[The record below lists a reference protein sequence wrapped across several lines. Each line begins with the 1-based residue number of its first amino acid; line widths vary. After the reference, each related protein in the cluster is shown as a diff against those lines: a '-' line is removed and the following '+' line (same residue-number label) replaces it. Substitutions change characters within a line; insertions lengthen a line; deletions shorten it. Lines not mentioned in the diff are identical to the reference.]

1 MVHIAYMDWR
11 GEACRSHLSRCL
23 WKTFLEPTRG
33 VWCKSANQTRFF
45 VSGSSLRSR
54 RRWILS
60 MWALLAFSK
69 SVTCL
74 QQHKHHSS
82 IIANHSSMITHPQ
95 RSASSRDFSISPSFQ
110 TYQDK
115 SSLKRRAET
124 YRSESES
131 KDCNREFPLQMLWA
145 KNWTSKRDKIYILR
159 FWFYVS
165 YWIGLL
171 YLKSRCIG
179 AILRQSSEACHHRL
193 QLELEWQKKSCP
205 VLGAHGLTM
214 SKHTC
219 DMVHELY

>member
-1 MVHIAYMDWR
+1 MYIIQYMHSYIHIYIYIILVYIVRRSKYMVHIAYMDRR

-110 TYQDK
+110 TYHDK
-115 SSLKRRAET
+115 SLFK
-124 YRSESES
+124 
-131 KDCNREFPLQMLWA
+131 K
-145 KNWTSKRDKIYILR
+145 
-159 FWFYVS
+159 
-165 YWIGLL
+165 
-171 YLKSRCIG
+171 KSRN
-179 AILRQSSEACHHRL
+179 IL
-193 QLELEWQKKSCP
+193 
-205 VLGAHGLTM
+205 
-214 SKHTC
+214 
-219 DMVHELY
+219 